1 LDLETAPW
9 CSSCRLNLETRLPS
23 AALARLLPAIDGALE
38 AKNGRLSIMLVERV
52 LHGQADGR
60 LDDFLKIV
68 QASDLSALATT
79 LNQELLDFIRRLLA

>member
-1 LDLETAPW
+1 
-9 CSSCRLNLETRLPS
+9 
-23 AALARLLPAIDGALE
+23 
-38 AKNGRLSIMLVERV
+38 MLVERI

-79 LNQELLDFIRRLLA
+79 LNQEMLDFIRRLLA